1 MWPQAA
7 GHGRRDQEM
16 RKFALLAGLLALP
29 AMSPA
34 AASAADVP
42 TCSASCIVEY
52 PVPIPVLYNGPFG
65 IAKGFDDHV
74 WFGDQN
80 TIDTIT
86 RDGTFTTYTVPS
98 AGAAVGWVARGTDG
112 NMWFTERG
120 TGKIGSIDAAGRIT
134 EYTIPT
140 PNSVP
145 QAVLQDPSGVV
156 WFTEQGGNKIG
167 RLDPATGWFTERNA
181 GKIGRMDT
189 SGNFTEYPLTPGASP
204 QRIVVGPDGALW
216 FTEFGTSAVGRI
228 TTAGD
233 LTEYPL
239 APGSRPV
246 GISVVSGDPAVW
258 VVEFGSSAVARM
270 ALDGTITNVYAT
282 PSPAAAPLQIAAGA
296 GRTLWFTESFLSSN
310 GNKIGRLNPFAN
322 DQS

>member
-1 MWPQAA
+1 
-7 GHGRRDQEM
+7 M

-34 AASAADVP
+34 AASAADAP
-42 TCSASCIVEY
+42 TCSASCIAEY
-52 PVPIPVLYNGPFG
+52 PVPIPVVYNGPFG
-65 IAKGFDDHV
+65 IAKGLDNDV

-86 RDGTFTTYTVPS
+86 RDGTFTTYPVPS
-98 AGAAVGWVARGTDG
+98 AGAAVGWVERGTDG

-134 EYTIPT
+134 EYAIPT
-140 PNSVP
+140 PNNVP
-145 QAVLQDPSGVV
+145 QAVLQDPSGAV

-167 RLDPATGWFTERNA
+167 RLDPATGSFTEFAVPTANAGVQGLALGPDGALWFTERNA

-189 SGNFTEYPLTPGASP
+189 SG
-204 QRIVVGPDGALW
+204 
-216 FTEFGTSAVGRI
+216 
-228 TTAGD
+228 
-233 LTEYPL
+233 
-239 APGSRPV
+239 
-246 GISVVSGDPAVW
+246 
-258 VVEFGSSAVARM
+258 
-270 ALDGTITNVYAT
+270 
-282 PSPAAAPLQIAAGA
+282 PAAAPLQITAGA

-310 GNKIGRLNPFAN
+310 GNKIGRLTPFAN